1 MGAVAA
7 HMREIDQA
15 FMALHASHDAVE
27 AELAARTQERDARR
41 RENEGLQAELAAR
54 TQERDARGRENE
66 VLRSELAGR
75 NMANEALRA
84 ELAVRARETE
94 ALKAELAG
102 RTREIEAL
110 RAELSGRAAEVDS
123 LGVELAGRVREVEE
137 LRGRTA
143 DLQRANQELTAQL
156 DGLTAERLRGSREVS
171 SVDNFRHQELADRL
185 ATFVKQ
191 DLPALLQPLAEPAGS
206 PAERQYRAARRT
218 ALALDLLLREGVS
231 DAVEL
236 LRGLDAGSAGQLLP
250 QADRVCMLADGLH
263 DTTVELDNPEGWLLD
278 AVPGRRL
285 DPRTQQAWG
294 PCDPDAPI
302 EFVVVPG
309 YTANGRT
316 YFHQLVFT
324 RI

>member
-15 FMALHASHDAVE
+15 FTALHASHDAVE
-27 AELAARTQERDARR
+27 AELAV
-41 RENEGLQAELAAR
+41 R

-66 VLRSELAGR
+66 TLRAELAGR
-75 NMANEALRA
+75 NMANEALKA
-84 ELAVRARETE
+84 ELVVRARETE
-94 ALKAELAG
+94 ALKAEVAG
-102 RTREIEAL
+102 RTRETEAL
-110 RAELSGRAAEVDS
+110 RAELGGRAREIDS
-123 LGVELAGRVREVEE
+123 LGVELAGRVREVDE
-137 LRGRTA
+137 LRARVA
-143 DLQRANQELTAQL
+143 DLQRANQELAAQL

-171 SVDNFRHQELADRL
+171 SADNFRHQELADRL

-191 DLPALLQPLAEPAGS
+191 DLPALLQPLAEPAAG

-218 ALALDLLLREGVS
+218 AQALDLLLREGVS
-231 DAVEL
+231 DGDEL
-236 LRGLDAGSAGQLLP
+236 LRGLDAGGAEHLLP
-250 QADRVCMLADGLH
+250 QADRVCAIADALH

-278 AVPGRRL
+278 ASPGRRL
-285 DPRTQQAWG
+285 DPRTQQPWG

-302 EFVVVPG
+302 EFTVVPG

>member
-27 AELAARTQERDARR
+27 AELAVCA
-41 RENEGLQAELAAR
+41 
-54 TQERDARGRENE
+54 QERDARGRENE
-66 VLRSELAGR
+66 VLRAELAGR
-75 NMANEALRA
+75 NMANEALKA
-84 ELAVRARETE
+84 ELVVRAREAE
-94 ALKAELAG
+94 A
-102 RTREIEAL
+102 RT
-110 RAELSGRAAEVDS
+110 
-123 LGVELAGRVREVEE
+123 REVEE
-137 LRGRTA
+137 LRARVA
-143 DLQRANQELTAQL
+143 DLQRANQELAAQL
-156 DGLTAERLRGSREVS
+156 DGMTAQRLRGSREVS
-171 SVDNFRHQELADRL
+171 GADDFRHLELADRL

-191 DLPALLQPLAEPAGS
+191 DLPALLQPLADPSGS

-218 ALALDLLLREGVS
+218 AQALHLLLREGVS
-231 DAVEL
+231 DADEL
-236 LRGLDAGSAGQLLP
+236 LRGLDADGADQLLP
-250 QADRVCMLADGLH
+250 QADRACAIAAALH

-278 AVPGRRL
+278 ATPGRRL

-302 EFVVVPG
+302 EFAVVPG

-316 YFHQLVFT
+316 YFHQVVFT